1 VGDLTRKN
9 RLVCEDSAGV
19 RTVKAVITSRAVM
32 VHDSTLLASSQERM
46 ARA

>member
-9 RLVCEDSAGV
+9 RLLCEDVAGV
-19 RTVKAVITSRAVM
+19 RTAKAVITSRAVM
-32 VHDSTLLASSQERM
+32 VHDSTLLAPSQELV